1 MHLKIDRE
9 TLLKAVGRTLGVV
22 DRRGTMPILANF
34 LMQTDEN
41 RVVIS
46 ATDLEVS
53 FRGFYPAEVQEH
65 GALTVQAH
73 YFYNLIKELPGEI
86 LDLEGTEASKLKIRV
101 GDARY
106 QFHGL
111 PADTFPPVPEITD
124 QELVQVESRMVKE
137 MIEKTIFSV
146 SVDDLQYHLSSI
158 YWERV
163 GFPRGGPEQEL
174 PKTDASLEGAPGEEG
189 AEPGLDYWLRLIS
202 TDGHR
207 LTLIERLLA
216 ESGQFPM
223 DKGILIPRKGMAEVI
238 RFLAEEE
245 KVSLGLGKQ
254 SLALK
259 ADDRY
264 LFIRLLTD
272 KKFPDYRRIIPETFA
287 YRFAINRRQ
296 FFDTI
301 RRIALLSTERFKG
314 VILKLMPDHVE
325 VTFNNP
331 EVGEGREVVG
341 LFMEQG
347 DPGGLPMEI
356 GFNAPYFLE
365 PLNSMSS
372 DMVILELNEK
382 DRPCRVVDQTDP
394 HYFSIIMP
402 MSL

>member
-1 MHLKIDRE
+1 MRLTIDRE
-9 TLLKAVGRTLGVV
+9 NLLKGVGRTLGVV

-34 LMQTDEN
+34 LLQTDEN

-73 YFYNLIKELPGEI
+73 YFFNLIKELPGET
-86 LDLEGTEASKLKIRV
+86 LNLEGTDNSNLKIQV

-106 QFHGL
+106 QLHGL
-111 PADTFPPVPEITD
+111 PADQFPPVPEITD
-124 QELVQVESRMVKE
+124 QELVQVESGMVKE

-146 SVDDLQYHLSSI
+146 SADDLQYHLSSI
-158 YWERV
+158 FWERV
-163 GFPRGGPEQEL
+163 GLARG
-174 PKTDASLEGAPGEEG
+174 
-189 AEPGLDYWLRLIS
+189 EPGQAGGEVPAEGEGSDQDRDYWLRLIS

-207 LTLIERLLA
+207 LTLIERPLP

-264 LFIRLLTD
+264 LFIRLLLD
-272 KKFPDYRRIIPETFA
+272 KKFPDYRRIIPEAFA
-287 YRFAINRRQ
+287 YRFAINRRIL
-296 FFDTI
+296 FDTI

-314 VILKLMPDHVE
+314 VILKLMPDHLE

-331 EVGEGREVVG
+331 EVGEGREVVP

-347 DPGGLPMEI
+347 DAAGLPMEI
-356 GFNAPYFLE
+356 GFNARYFLE
-365 PLNSMSS
+365 PLNAMES
-372 DMVILELNEK
+372 DMAILQVNEK
-382 DRPCRVVDQTDP
+382 DRPCCLVDQTDP
-394 HYFSIIMP
+394 HYLSIIMP

>member
-1 MHLKIDRE
+1 MRLKIDRE
-9 TLLKAVGRTLGVV
+9 TLLKGVGRTLGVV

-34 LMQTDEN
+34 LLQTDEN

-53 FRGFYPAEVQEH
+53 FRGFYPAEVVEH

-73 YFYNLIKELPGEI
+73 YLYNLIKELPGET
-86 LDLEGTEASKLKIRV
+86 LDLTGTENSNLKIQEEE
-101 GDARY
+101 ARY
-106 QFHGL
+106 QLHGL
-111 PADTFPPVPEITD
+111 PADQFPPVPEITD

-146 SVDDLQYHLSSI
+146 SIDDLQYHLSSI
-158 YWERV
+158 FWERV
-163 GFPRGGPEQEL
+163 GFPRGGPEAEQ
-174 PKTDASLEGAPGEEG
+174 AMEEG
-189 AEPGLDYWLRLIS
+189 VEPDLDYWLRLIS

-207 LTLIERLLA
+207 LTLIERPLQ
-216 ESGQFPM
+216 ESGQFPIE
-223 DKGILIPRKGMAEVI
+223 KGIHIPRKGMAEVI

-245 KVSLGLGKQ
+245 QVSLGLGKQ

-264 LFIRLLTD
+264 LFIRILQD
-272 KKFPDYRRIIPETFA
+272 KRFPDYRRIIPEGFA

-296 FFDTI
+296 FFNAI
-301 RRIALLSTERFKG
+301 HRISLLSTERFKG
-314 VILKLMPDHVE
+314 VILKLMPDHLE

-331 EVGEGREVVG
+331 EVGEGRELLG
-341 LFMEQG
+341 LLMEQG
-347 DPGGLPMEI
+347 DVERLPMEI
-356 GFNAPYFLE
+356 GFNARYFLE
-365 PLNSMSS
+365 PLNAMAS
-372 DMVILELNEK
+372 DMVVLQVNEQ
-382 DRPCRVVDQTDP
+382 DRPCCLVDQTDP

>member
-1 MHLKIDRE
+1 MRLTIDRE
-9 TLLKAVGRTLGVV
+9 NLLKGVGRTLGVV

-34 LMQTDEN
+34 LLQTDEN

-73 YFYNLIKELPGEI
+73 YFFNLIKELPGET
-86 LDLEGTEASKLKIRV
+86 LNLEGTDNSNLKIQV

-106 QFHGL
+106 QLHGL
-111 PADTFPPVPEITD
+111 PADQFPPVPEITD
-124 QELVQVESRMVKE
+124 QELVQVESGMVKE

-146 SVDDLQYHLSSI
+146 SADDLQYHLSSI
-158 YWERV
+158 FWERV
-163 GFPRGGPEQEL
+163 GLARGEPGQAGGEVPAEG
-174 PKTDASLEGAPGEEG
+174 EGADQDR
-189 AEPGLDYWLRLIS
+189 DYWLRLIS

-207 LTLIERLLA
+207 LTLIERSLP

-264 LFIRLLTD
+264 LFIRLLLD
-272 KKFPDYRRIIPETFA
+272 KKFPDYRRIIPEAFA
-287 YRFAINRRQ
+287 YRFAINRRIL
-296 FFDTI
+296 FDTI

-314 VILKLMPDHVE
+314 VILKLMPDHLE

-331 EVGEGREVVG
+331 EVGEGREVVP

-347 DPGGLPMEI
+347 DAAGLPMEI
-356 GFNAPYFLE
+356 GFNARYFLE
-365 PLNSMSS
+365 PLNAMES
-372 DMVILELNEK
+372 DMAILQVNEK
-382 DRPCRVVDQTDP
+382 DRPCCLVDQTDP
-394 HYFSIIMP
+394 HYLSIIMP